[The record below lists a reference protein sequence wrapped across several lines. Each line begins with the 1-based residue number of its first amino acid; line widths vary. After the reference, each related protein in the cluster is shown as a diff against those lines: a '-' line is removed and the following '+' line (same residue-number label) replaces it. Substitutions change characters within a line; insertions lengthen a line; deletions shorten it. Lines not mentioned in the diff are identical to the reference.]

1 MSDLKALTQRLYD
14 EVINGRRLD
23 LIDELMTDDFVEHEE
38 LPPGMPGGREAPRA
52 MFTMMHGAFPD
63 FRFDVKEILQDGNK
77 VVVRARATGTHEGE
91 FMGMPPTGKTFE
103 MGLIDIMEFEDGK
116 MAAHWGLMDM
126 AALMRQLGGPPA

>member
-1 MSDLKALTQRLYD
+1 MSDLKASAQQLYD

-23 LIDELMTDDFVEHEE
+23 LIDELLSDDFVEHEE
-38 LPPGMPGGREAPRA
+38 LPPGMPGGKEAPRA
-52 MFTMMHGAFPD
+52 MFTMMRGAFPD

-91 FMGMPPTGKTFE
+91 FMGMAPTGNTFE